1 MGFFV
6 DRLVEFPGRIKLTD
20 VSSGTE
26 QVVDVTREEG
36 NIIEEG
42 TLLNASN
49 LNYGTTLGEVQIDP
63 TAPAGTTDGDLYAA
77 IDGNGWTADV
87 VSGGLL
93 QVKET
98 FLKLLSN
105 FFFKRQ
111 YIAGGYVS
119 VGSISANS
127 YKDITVNYNMP
138 NLPNISATLFSSGTT
153 SNIGSVCVAV
163 AARNATSATLRIFND
178 RSTSISP
185 GIMWFAIYLGS

>member
-63 TAPAGTTDGDLYAA
+63 TAPAGTTDGDLYGA

-87 VSGGLL
+87 ISGGLL
-93 QVKET
+93 QVKDL

-105 FFFKRQ
+105 FFMKKQF
-111 YIAGGYVS
+111 IVGGLVN
-119 VGSISANS
+119 VGTVDANS
-127 YKDITVNYNMP
+127 YKDVSVTFNMP
-138 NLPNISATLFSSGTT
+138 SIPNVSASLFSSGTAA
-153 SNIGSVCVAV
+153 NIGDVTVAI
-163 AARNATSATLRIFND
+163 AARNATGATFRVFNN
-178 RSTSISP
+178 RSTTITPAVS
-185 GIMWFAIYLGS
+185 WFAIYLGS